1 MNDSMQ
7 TYDLIATA
15 KLGMESL
22 VADEIRKLGY
32 SEVQVKNG
40 EVEFRGDA
48 RAIARCNLWLRTA
61 ERLFLKV
68 AEFPCVTFDELYE
81 QTLKVDW
88 PNLIP
93 ENGFMHVDA
102 KCVLSQILSRQS
114 SQSIVKKAVV
124 ESMKRAYQKEWFE
137 ESGPEYNIHI
147 EFFKDVARLL
157 LDTSGAGLHKR
168 GYRAL
173 AGEAPLRETMA
184 AAMVILSNWKPGTPL
199 FDPCCG
205 SGTLPIEAAM
215 IGANIAPGFRRN
227 FDSEKWPLVP
237 PEVWATARKEVDD
250 KILKSPFLVE
260 GSDIDL
266 SILATAQDNA
276 KKSGAQPFVR
286 FVQRDLKDF
295 VPSEDSGIV
304 VCNPPYGERL
314 LDQQESEKLIR
325 LMGQVFIQKKR
336 WTYHILSP
344 HPQFEKIFGR
354 KAFRNR
360 KVYNGKI
367 KCYLYSFA

>member
-1 MNDSMQ
+1 MP
-7 TYDLIATA
+7 TFDLIATA
-15 KLGMESL
+15 KLGLESL

-32 SEVQVKNG
+32 AQVQIKNG
-40 EVEFRGDA
+40 EVEFKGDE

-61 ERLFLKV
+61 ERVFLKV
-68 AEFPCVTFDELYE
+68 SEFPAVTFDELYE
-81 QTLKVDW
+81 ETLKIDW
-88 PNLIP
+88 PKLIP

-102 KCVLSQILSRQS
+102 KCVLSKILSRQS

-124 ESMKRAYQKEWFE
+124 ESMKRAYKTEWFE

-147 EFFKDVARLL
+147 EFYKDVARLL

-168 GYRAL
+168 SYRAL

-184 AAMVILSNWKPGTPL
+184 AAMVILSKWKPGTPL

-205 SGTLPIEAAM
+205 SGTIAIEAAL
-215 IGANIAPGFRRN
+215 IGANIAPGLMRN

-237 PEVWATARKEVDD
+237 AEIWDEERKAAEAKICVD
-250 KILKSPFLVE
+250 PFTIE
-260 GSDIDL
+260 ASDIDH
-266 SILATAQDNA
+266 SILVVAQDNA
-276 KKSGAQPFVR
+276 QKAGVERWIR
-286 FVQRDLKDF
+286 FTEQDIKDF
-295 VPSEDSGIV
+295 RPEAESGIV
-304 VCNPPYGERL
+304 LCNPPYGERL
-314 LDQQESEKLIR
+314 LDLQASEKIIR
-325 LMGQVFIQKKR
+325 AMGQALVKKSK

-344 HPQFEKIFGR
+344 HNQFEKIFGR

-367 KCYLYSFA
+367 RCYLYSFS

>member
-1 MNDSMQ
+1 MPL
-7 TYDLIATA
+7 YDLIATA
-15 KLGMESL
+15 KLGLESM
-22 VADEIRKLGY
+22 VADELRKLGY
-32 SEVQVKNG
+32 ADLSVKNG
-40 EVEFRGDA
+40 EVEFKGDA

-68 AEFPCVTFDELYE
+68 SEFPAVTFDELYE
-81 QTLKVDW
+81 QTLKIDW
-88 PNLIP
+88 PKLIP

-102 KCVLSQILSRQS
+102 KCVLSKILSRQS

-147 EFFKDVARLL
+147 EFYKDVARLL

-184 AAMVILSNWKPGTPL
+184 AAMVMLGNWKAGTPL
-199 FDPCCG
+199 FDPLCG

-215 IGANIAPGFRRN
+215 IGANIAPGIRRN

-237 PEVWATARKEVDD
+237 PEVWATARKEVEDGIS
-250 KILKSPFLVE
+250 KTLFFVE

-276 KKSGAQPFVR
+276 KKSCAQPFVH

-295 VPSEDSGIV
+295 VPNENSGIV
-304 VCNPPYGERL
+304 LCNPPYGERL
-314 LDQQESEKLIR
+314 SDQQESEKLIR
-325 LMGQVFIQKKR
+325 TMGQVFIQKKR

-344 HPQFEKIFGR
+344 HPQFEKLFGR

-367 KCYLYSFA
+367 KCYLYSFS

>member
-1 MNDSMQ
+1 MP

-22 VADEIRKLGY
+22 VADELKKLGY
-32 SEVQVKNG
+32 TNLSIKNG
-40 EVEFRGDA
+40 EVEFKGDA

-68 AEFPCVTFDELYE
+68 AEFPATTFDELYD

-88 PNLIP
+88 PSLIP

-102 KCVLSQILSRQS
+102 KCVLSKILSRQS

-124 ESMKRAYQKEWFE
+124 ESMKRAYQKEWFD

-147 EFFKDVARLL
+147 EFYKDVARLL

-168 GYRAL
+168 GYRAV

-184 AAMVILSNWKPGTPL
+184 ATMVMLSNWKPGIPL
-199 FDPCCG
+199 FDPLCG
-205 SGTLPIEAAM
+205 SGTIPIEAAL
-215 IGANIAPGFRRN
+215 IGANIAPGHRRN

-237 PEVWATARKEVDD
+237 PEIWKEARKEAETAES
-250 KILKSPFLVE
+250 KAHFSIR
-260 GSDIDL
+260 GSDIDPA
-266 SILATAQDNA
+266 ILATAQGNA
-276 KKSGAQPFVR
+276 KKADVELLISKFET
-286 FVQRDLKDF
+286 KDVHDF
-295 VPSEDSGIV
+295 RPEGDTGIV
-304 VCNPPYGERL
+304 LCNPPYGERL
-314 LDQQESEKLIR
+314 MDQRESEKIIR
-325 LMGQVFIQKKR
+325 VLGQVFIQKKR
-336 WTYHILSP
+336 WTYHVLSP

-367 KCYLYSFA
+367 RCYLYSFA

>member
-1 MNDSMQ
+1 MQ
-7 TYDLIATA
+7 TFDLIATA

-32 SEVQVKNG
+32 SEVQTKNG
-40 EVEFRGDA
+40 EVEFKGDA
-48 RAIARCNLWLRTA
+48 LAIARCNLWLRTA

-68 AEFPCVTFDELYE
+68 SEFPAVTFDELYE
-81 QTLKVDW
+81 ATLKVDW
-88 PNLIP
+88 PKLIP

-102 KCVLSQILSRQS
+102 KCVLSKILSRQS

-124 ESMKRAYQKEWFE
+124 ESMRRAYQKEWFE

-147 EFFKDVARLL
+147 EFYKDMARLL

-184 AAMVILSNWKPGTPL
+184 AAMVMLSNWKPGIPL

-205 SGTLPIEAAM
+205 SGTIPIEAAL
-215 IGANIAPGFRRN
+215 IGASIAPGLRRN

-237 PEVWATARKEVDD
+237 SEIWEKAREEAEA
-250 KILKSPFLVE
+250 KISTSKFLVE
-260 GSDIDL
+260 GSDIDPA
-266 SILATAQDNA
+266 ILFTAQNNA
-276 KKSGAQPFVR
+276 QKSGAQPYIHFEK
-286 FVQRDLKDF
+286 RDLKDF

-314 LDQQESEKLIR
+314 LDQQESEKLIKM
-325 LMGQVFIQKKR
+325 MGQVFIQKKR

-344 HPQFEKIFGR
+344 HPQFEKLFGR

-367 KCYLYSFA
+367 KCYLYSFS